1 VKTVAVALNPTDWQ
15 GLEGPLRSGS
25 ENLLL
30 GTDFAG
36 IVQAVGKGVR
46 KGFEIGDRIAGMAHG
61 SKAYYARF
69 MANYYSWGWLF
80 APDNDLEPED
90 GTFAEY
96 IMVKGDIAMH
106 VPPNISFE
114 QAATLGCGIETIALG
129 LYKYLQ
135 LPPPTSLLNI
145 SDRTPILIYGGSSAT
160 GTLAVQ
166 FAKLYVT
173 PLR

>member
-1 VKTVAVALNPTDWQ
+1 
-15 GLEGPLRSGS
+15 
-25 ENLLL
+25 
-30 GTDFAG
+30 
-36 IVQAVGKGVR
+36 
-46 KGFEIGDRIAGMAHG
+46 
-61 SKAYYARF
+61 
-69 MANYYSWGWLF
+69 
-80 APDNDLEPED
+80 
-90 GTFAEY
+90 
-96 IMVKGDIAMH
+96 MVKGDIAMH